1 MHLSLFRSNWCLI
14 GELLLP
20 QLDKWGVDDAASGEI
35 LTFRFLK
42 LSNKHQTVLFRI
54 LSGLGCD
61 YTLFWKLGNA
71 SLLAPFRFLHL
82 MPYLDFKRISLLCD
96 LFMANIIRFTV
107 VFGLSLKLFPNVVG
121 VCISFCF
128 ALCDDYILQAF
139 SMIFLLFLVCDWICC
154 LKCFFPLPD
163 IWASLNV

>member
-20 QLDKWGVDDAASGEI
+20 QLDKWGVDDAASAEI

-54 LSGLGCD
+54 LSRLGCD
-61 YTLFWKLGNA
+61 YTLFWKLVNA

-96 LFMANIIRFTV
+96 LFMASKIRFTV
-107 VFGLSLKLFPNVVG
+107 VFGLSLKLFLNVVG
-121 VCISFCF
+121 VCVSFCF
-128 ALCDDYILQAF
+128 ALCDDYLLQAF
-139 SMIFLLFLVCDWICC
+139 SMIFCCFWFVIELVAWSV
-154 LKCFFPLPD
+154 FFPLPD